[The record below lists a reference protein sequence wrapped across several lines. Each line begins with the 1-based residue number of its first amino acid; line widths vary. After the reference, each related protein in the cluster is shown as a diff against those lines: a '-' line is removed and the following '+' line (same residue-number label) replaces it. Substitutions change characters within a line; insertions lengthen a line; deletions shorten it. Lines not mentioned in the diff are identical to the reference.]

1 MNTDKLHYLY
11 EVKRLKSVS
20 KAAEKLKI
28 SQSAVSQTISE
39 FENLVGY
46 SLFERT
52 RLGMIPTKKGEILLI
67 KAKGIIDKVDEF
79 ENELYTKKISYEIR
93 IATYP
98 GFMPHFIRVIG
109 GFKKSNEEAHILI
122 RENKHTRIL
131 QELKEH
137 QIDAG
142 FTIWPA
148 EGYTEKH
155 QEFLF
160 EPVTEGVFAL
170 LVNKNSRLSVK
181 KDIPYKELFSIPIF
195 LFEDEYV
202 LEFVNE
208 FEKKYG
214 KLNLLFVSNQ
224 VDAARNAL
232 LENYGAIIGPNFTFL
247 LDPNVK
253 NGNFKSLKVAEFQ
266 NEKVNLGW
274 VSLNNSKLH
283 ERTKDFISEF
293 NKEGKWLKEN
303 RY

>member
-11 EVKRLKSVS
+11 EVKLLKSVS
-20 KAAEKLKI
+20 KAAEKLNI
-28 SQSAVSQTISE
+28 SQSAVSQTIRE
-39 FENLVGY
+39 FENLIGY

-52 RLGMIPTKKGEILLI
+52 RLGMIPTKKGEFFLI
-67 KAKGIIDKVDEF
+67 KAKDLIDKVDEF
-79 ENELYTKKISYEIR
+79 ENELFTEKKSYEIR

-109 GFKKSNEEAHILI
+109 ELKKKNEEAQILI
-122 RENKHTRIL
+122 REEKHTSIL

-148 EGYTEKH
+148 EGYTEKYPD
-155 QEFLF
+155 FLF
-160 EPVTEGVFAL
+160 KPVSEGVFAL
-170 LVNKNSRLSVK
+170 LVNKNSPLSVEK
-181 KDIPYKELFSIPIF
+181 EITHKELLSIPIF

-202 LEFVNE
+202 LKYVND
-208 FEKKYG
+208 FEKIYG
-214 KLNLLFVSNQ
+214 KLNLLFTSNQ

-232 LENYGAIIGPNFTFL
+232 LENYGAIIGPDFTFL
-247 LDPNVK
+247 LDLNVK

-266 NEKVNLGW
+266 KEKISLGW
-274 VSLNNSKLH
+274 VSLNDNKLQKC
-283 ERTKDFISEF
+283 TKEFISEF
-293 NKEGKWLKEN
+293 NKEVNWLKEN